1 MVCQLFFFHKYWS
14 IVGTDVTNMVL
25 NVLNQNLP
33 MVVINKTNIVLIPK
47 TTHLSKMTEFR
58 PISLCNVAYKTLA
71 NRLKAILPTVITENQ
86 SVFTSDRLITNNVL
100 VAFELMHCL
109 NHKTEGKDCF
119 MSVKLN
125 MSNAFDR
132 IEWGFVRGV
141 MERLGFDGKW
151 ISLIMQCISSV
162 SYSIIINGEAY
173 GNITPTKS
181 LKQGN
186 PFSLGLFLLCAE
198 GLSTFIHQSAH
209 TQTLHGISI
218 CRGYPNI
225 THLFFAD
232 DNLLFCKASAQQY
245 LDLVQILNSYEATL
259 RQKINVNK
267 SSVFFSPNTPNDVK
281 EEILSILGPMQC
293 SQQRKYLSLPSL
305 IGKSKFQVFA

>member
-151 ISLIMQCISSV
+151 ISLIM
-162 SYSIIINGEAY
+162 
-173 GNITPTKS
+173 
-181 LKQGN
+181 
-186 PFSLGLFLLCAE
+186 
-198 GLSTFIHQSAH
+198 
-209 TQTLHGISI
+209 
-218 CRGYPNI
+218 
-225 THLFFAD
+225 
-232 DNLLFCKASAQQY
+232 
-245 LDLVQILNSYEATL
+245 
-259 RQKINVNK
+259 
-267 SSVFFSPNTPNDVK
+267 
-281 EEILSILGPMQC
+281 
-293 SQQRKYLSLPSL
+293 
-305 IGKSKFQVFA
+305 